1 MRVPPTHRFRPFYQ
15 VASIFVL
22 GMVVGSIVYN
32 SLYHASYN
40 KLWLIN
46 EQQQLKIAQ
55 YEEDIKSLK
64 KYSKQSTVIK
74 EIKIRSEQND
84 KQPLDPLIIKEL
96 VRLMGEDLAALRGRN
111 VFDIDT
117 DSKLTRS
124 LLSDKI
130 YTVREKDY
138 KVQIKTMLVMEGV
151 LQIWVSIDHV
161 DAKSTGA

>member
-32 SLYHASYN
+32 SLFHASYN

-84 KQPLDPLIIKEL
+84 KQPLDALIIKEL

-161 DAKSTGA
+161 DAKSTGT

>member
-74 EIKIRSEQND
+74 EIKIRNEQND